1 MSVSINDIN
10 EALVNKLFNITSL
23 DIAYYGSQFTPIPS
37 GDYIKETPAITDNEV
52 SLSGDTETYRGIYTL
67 VVCTPKSK
75 PKFYNGDIIDSIKN
89 TFGRGL
95 DGNIES
101 NGQKV
106 SIYKAT
112 VGSMFQDDTHIKTP
126 ITIDYTVI
134 G

>member
-10 EALVNKLFNITSL
+10 AALVQKLASVTSL
-23 DIAYYGSQFTPIPS
+23 DIAFYGSQFTPKPDE
-37 GDYIKETPAITDNEV
+37 DYIKETSAITDNEV
-52 SLSGDTETYRGIYTL
+52 ALSGGTEAYRGIYTL
-67 VVCTPKSK
+67 VVCTPKAK
-75 PKFYNGDIIDSIKN
+75 GKFYNGAKVDEIKN

-106 SIYKAT
+106 SIYKST
-112 VGSMFQDDTHIKTP
+112 VGGMLEDDTHIKSA

>member
-10 EALVNKLFNITSL
+10 AALVRKLNAVTSL
-23 DIAYYGSQFTPIPS
+23 NIAFYGSQFTPSPS
-37 GDYIKETPAITDNEV
+37 EDYIKETPAITDNEV
-52 SLSGDTETYRGIYTL
+52 ALSGGTETYTGIYTL
-67 VVCTPKSK
+67 VVCTPKAK
-75 PKFYNGDIIDSIKN
+75 GKFYNGTKVDAIKN

>member
-10 EALVNKLFNITSL
+10 AALVQKLNAVTSL
-23 DIAYYGSQFTPIPS
+23 DIAFYGSQFTPSPNE
-37 GDYIKETPAITDNEV
+37 DYIKETPAITDNEV
-52 SLSGDTETYRGIYTL
+52 ALSGDTETYTGIYTL
-67 VVCTPKSK
+67 VVCTPKADG
-75 PKFYNGDIIDSIKN
+75 KFYNGAKVDAIKN

>member
-10 EALVNKLFNITSL
+10 AALVQKLASVTTL
-23 DIAYYGSQFTPIPS
+23 DIAFYGSQFTPKPDD
-37 GDYIKETPAITDNEV
+37 DYIKETSAITDNEV
-52 SLSGDTETYRGIYTL
+52 ALSGGTEVYRGIYTL
-67 VVCTPKSK
+67 VVCTPKAK
-75 PKFYNGDIIDSIKN
+75 GKFYNGDKVDEIKN

-106 SIYKAT
+106 SIYKST
-112 VGSMFQDDTHIKTP
+112 VGGMFQDDTHIKTP

>member
-1 MSVSINDIN
+1 MSVSINDKSA
-10 EALVNKLFNITSL
+10 ALVQKLVSVTSL
-23 DIAYYGSQFTPIPS
+23 DVAFYGKGFTPSPDK
-37 GDYIKETPAITDNEV
+37 DYIKETDAIIDNEV
-52 SLSGDTETYRGIYTL
+52 AISGDTETYTGIYTL
-67 VVCTPKSK
+67 VVCTPKAK
-75 PKFYNGDIIDSIKN
+75 GKFYNGAKVDAIKN

-95 DGNIES
+95 EGNIES